1 MTTFKDREHYD
12 VIPPEAEL
20 PVQSFPMESE
30 FDVVIVGGGPNGL
43 MTAAYLSRCNL
54 RVLLVER
61 RHEIG
66 GGLATEETLFPG
78 YYTNPHA
85 IYHMMTDYMP
95 VIRDFGFDKHGLSF
109 VMPNAQ
115 SAAVFEDGSSLL
127 LCRQIEDTKDSIAK
141 FSQRDAIQ
149 FGKVMRT
156 WRRVVEEVVAPGT
169 YVPPVPPIDM
179 IEAFERTEI
188 GTEVLRLSEMSPVE
202 IIDEQFENEK
212 VKALLLY
219 AACMWGLNPTDTGL
233 GFMVPLLIDRT
244 MNKAQCYG
252 GSHKFAGALSREIHK
267 AGGLVLD
274 NSEVT
279 SFICEGGAVVG
290 VECFD
295 GRVIRA
301 KAVVSSLDPQSNF
314 MRLTDRSLV
323 PDELVETAENWE
335 WEKWSFFTVSA
346 ATTEK
351 PEYRCDDPWVNEA
364 LMVTMGYENPEQ
376 LIAHWDRV
384 IAGDIGPDM
393 IGHATC
399 ETIYDP
405 TLPRVPGHEVSFFQM
420 HAPYDLEGGWKA
432 RHEELID
439 QTLDTWQR
447 YAPNLTRDKVVLT
460 SAESPIDIETRIVN
474 MVRGSI
480 KHGDYNP
487 LQMGV
492 FRPSDLCEGGR
503 TPIDGLYLC
512 GASSYPGGL
521 VIGGAGYIAANTVAE
536 DLGVE
541 KWWSTPRFINEYVE
555 TYLSE

>member
-1 MTTFKDREHYD
+1 MSTFKDREHYD
-12 VIPPEAEL
+12 VIPKEADL

-54 RVLLVER
+54 KVLLVER

-141 FSQRDAIQ
+141 FSQRDSIQ

-252 GSHKFAGALSREIHK
+252 GSHKFAGSLSREIHK

-384 IAGDIGPDM
+384 IGGDLGPDM
-393 IGHATC
+393 VGHATC

-432 RHEELID
+432 RHDELID

-503 TPIDGLYLC
+503 TPIEGLYLC

>member
-12 VIPPEAEL
+12 VTPPEDEL

-219 AACMWGLNPTDTGL
+219 AACMWGLSPTDTGL

-314 MRLTDRSLV
+314 IRLTDRSLV

-384 IAGDIGPDM
+384 IGGDIGPDM

-432 RHEELID
+432 RHEDLID

-447 YAPNLTRDKVVLT
+447 FAPNLTRDKVVLT
-460 SAESPIDIETRIVN
+460 SAETPIDIETRIAN

-521 VIGGAGYIAANTVAE
+521 VIGGAGYIAANTVAA

-541 KWWSTPRFINEYVE
+541 KWWSTPRYINEYIE

>member
-1 MTTFKDREHYD
+1 MSTFKDREHYD
-12 VIPPEAEL
+12 VIPKEADL

-54 RVLLVER
+54 KVLLVER

-141 FSQRDAIQ
+141 FSQRDSIQ

-219 AACMWGLNPTDTGL
+219 AACMWGLNPTDTARVHGS
-233 GFMVPLLIDRT
+233 PPDRPDHE
-244 MNKAQCYG
+244 Q
-252 GSHKFAGALSREIHK
+252 GS
-267 AGGLVLD
+267 VL
-274 NSEVT
+274 
-279 SFICEGGAVVG
+279 
-290 VECFD
+290 
-295 GRVIRA
+295 R
-301 KAVVSSLDPQSNF
+301 
-314 MRLTDRSLV
+314 
-323 PDELVETAENWE
+323 
-335 WEKWSFFTVSA
+335 
-346 ATTEK
+346 
-351 PEYRCDDPWVNEA
+351 
-364 LMVTMGYENPEQ
+364 
-376 LIAHWDRV
+376 
-384 IAGDIGPDM
+384 
-393 IGHATC
+393 
-399 ETIYDP
+399 
-405 TLPRVPGHEVSFFQM
+405 
-420 HAPYDLEGGWKA
+420 
-432 RHEELID
+432 
-439 QTLDTWQR
+439 
-447 YAPNLTRDKVVLT
+447 
-460 SAESPIDIETRIVN
+460 RITQ
-474 MVRGSI
+474 VRRISQ
-480 KHGDYNP
+480 P
-487 LQMGV
+487 
-492 FRPSDLCEGGR
+492 
-503 TPIDGLYLC
+503 
-512 GASSYPGGL
+512 
-521 VIGGAGYIAANTVAE
+521 
-536 DLGVE
+536 
-541 KWWSTPRFINEYVE
+541 
-555 TYLSE
+555 